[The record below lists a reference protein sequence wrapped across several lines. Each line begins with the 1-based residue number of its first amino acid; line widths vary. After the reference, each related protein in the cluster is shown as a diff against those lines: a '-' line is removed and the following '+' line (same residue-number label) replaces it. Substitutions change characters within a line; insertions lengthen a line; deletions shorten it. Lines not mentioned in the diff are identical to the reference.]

1 MIPPQRGGSIT
12 EAKAEHL
19 RFDILEEKKK
29 LEKIEKKEKNQ
40 APKSPSENMIDRQS
54 LLLGSLKYV
63 ELLGDYFSIS
73 GSYSAVCPKSVT

>member
-19 RFDILEEKKK
+19 RFDILEEKK
-29 LEKIEKKEKNQ
+29 LEKIEKKEKNE
-40 APKSPSENMIDRQS
+40 APKSPSENMIDWQS

-63 ELLGDYFSIS
+63 ELLSDYIS
-73 GSYSAVCPKSVT
+73 QVLILLYVLNPSRD

>member
-1 MIPPQRGGSIT
+1 MIPPQRGGSVT

-19 RFDILEEKKK
+19 RFDILEEKK
-29 LEKIEKKEKNQ
+29 LEKIEKKEKNE

-73 GSYSAVCPKSVT
+73 GSYSAVCAKSVT